1 MAKRQANK
9 VGKGTMTY
17 ITPETTMTARIQT
30 KGKTSLTIFMS
41 VYMMATVT
49 LVGVGTPQPVEAD
62 VLRGAMGGALLGGLI
77 GGGDGAAIGA
87 LGGAII
93 GGAREDQRRDANAR
107 RSYRAQ
113 SSLDMERRQL
123 ENERMNL
130 ARERQRIRAERRM

>member
-1 MAKRQANK
+1 
-9 VGKGTMTY
+9 MTY

-30 KGKTSLTIFMS
+30 RRKTALTIFMS
-41 VYMMATVT
+41 ICMMATVT
-49 LVGVGTPQPVEAD
+49 LIGVGTPQPVEAGI
-62 VLRGAMGGALLGGLI
+62 LRGAMGGALLGGLI
-77 GGGDGAAIGA
+77 GGGKGAAIGA

-113 SSLDMERRQL
+113 ESANMERRQL

-130 ARERQRIRAERRM
+130 ARERRLLKEEIKERRRMR